1 MAREKFGWEREDQF
15 DVKRLK
21 LAESMI
27 EPKHAGVVIVGGLA
41 FLFLVF
47 FVSPPLVFGPP
58 LGLLTLLP
66 LMALFGAI
74 ALLNTRL
81 LRIKD
86 DDDDAD
92 GPAAIRDPGPGD
104 AGESGTEEKS

>member
-47 FVSPPLVFGPP
+47 FVSPSLVFGPP
-58 LGLLTLLP
+58 AGLVTLLP
-66 LMALFGAI
+66 LMAVFGAI
-74 ALLNTRL
+74 ALVNTKM

-86 DDDDAD
+86 DVDDAD
-92 GPAAIRDPGPGD
+92 DRAAIRDTGPGD
-104 AGESGTEEKS
+104 AEESGTEEES